1 MYVIGTAGHVD
12 HGKSTLV
19 EALTGINPDRLKEER
34 ERQMTID
41 LGFAWLTLPN
51 GETVGVVDVPGHKDF
66 IENMLAGVGGIDAA
80 LLVVAADEGVMP
92 QTREHLAIVDLL
104 QIPSGLI
111 VLTKVDLVEAE
122 WLSLVTGEVRAAV
135 SGTVLEQAAIVPVSA
150 RTGAGLSELKGQ
162 LQAVLAATTPRPDF
176 GRPRLPIDRVF
187 SLAGFGTVV
196 TGTLVDGPLSV
207 GEAVEI
213 LPGPLMARVRG
224 LQSHQTKIE
233 TGRPASRLAINL
245 AAVGL
250 SEIRRGMVVTRPGT
264 LTTTT
269 LLDAQLRHLPQAGR
283 ALKHNS
289 MVKFFTGASEVM
301 GTVRLLDR
309 DELAPG
315 DNGWAQL
322 VLSEPVVVVKGDHFI
337 LRRPSP
343 SETIGGGVVA
353 NPHPGRRHRRHSTE
367 VLARLET
374 QRSGSPE
381 ALLLDAL
388 DRLGPVPLAEAL
400 AETGRDNDDRQ
411 EMLADM
417 TRGGDLIEVDG
428 QNLVMSHNGWA
439 VFESQLLGILA
450 AYHAAHPL
458 RSGMPREEL
467 KNRLGQLVGG
477 QRWASWN
484 ARVFNAL
491 LAKAAADGVVMA
503 VGSTVRRTNH
513 QVRFTIQEQA
523 QITALLADFERDPY
537 NTPAYKECATRLG
550 NEVLAALLED
560 GRLMQVSAEV
570 LFLAKTYSGMVEQI
584 RQTLAAKGNIT
595 VAEVRDMFNTSRKY
609 ALALMEHLDQTGLT
623 RRVGDERVLRV

>member
-1 MYVIGTAGHVD
+1 
-12 HGKSTLV
+12 
-19 EALTGINPDRLKEER
+19 
-34 ERQMTID
+34 
-41 LGFAWLTLPN
+41 
-51 GETVGVVDVPGHKDF
+51 
-66 IENMLAGVGGIDAA
+66 
-80 LLVVAADEGVMP
+80 
-92 QTREHLAIVDLL
+92 
-104 QIPSGLI
+104 
-111 VLTKVDLVEAE
+111 
-122 WLSLVTGEVRAAV
+122 
-135 SGTVLEQAAIVPVSA
+135 
-150 RTGAGLSELKGQ
+150 
-162 LQAVLAATTPRPDF
+162 
-176 GRPRLPIDRVF
+176 
-187 SLAGFGTVV
+187 
-196 TGTLVDGPLSV
+196 
-207 GEAVEI
+207 
-213 LPGPLMARVRG
+213 
-224 LQSHQTKIE
+224 
-233 TGRPASRLAINL
+233 
-245 AAVGL
+245 
-250 SEIRRGMVVTRPGT
+250 MVVTRPGT

-289 MVKFFTGASEVM
+289 TVKFFTGASEVM

-315 DNGWAQL
+315 DNGWVQL

-353 NPHPGRRHRRHSTE
+353 NPHPGRRHRRHSAE

-381 ALLLDAL
+381 ALLLEAL
-388 DRLGPVPLAEAL
+388 DRLGPVSCWPRHWPRRG
-400 AETGRDNDDRQ
+400 ETMTTGKKCWPS
-411 EMLADM
+411 M

-513 QVRFTIQEQA
+513 QVRFTIA
-523 QITALLADFERDPY
+523 RTGANHR
-537 NTPAYKECATRLG
+537 
-550 NEVLAALLED
+550 AA
-560 GRLMQVSAEV
+560 G
-570 LFLAKTYSGMVEQI
+570 
-584 RQTLAAKGNIT
+584 
-595 VAEVRDMFNTSRKY
+595 
-609 ALALMEHLDQTGLT
+609 
-623 RRVGDERVLRV
+623 